1 MPGMDEDVP
10 SGAPPHQQGILSSDA
25 ASSSSSL
32 STLARN
38 ATAKPSL
45 LLTGLSKALANPY
58 HHTTSPLGIIN
69 LGTAENHLCFPELL
83 EKFNSPEIRITTPDM
98 LTYGNTY
105 GSAPLLASIADL
117 FNEFL
122 RPCQAVVPADLT
134 VHAGCGATIS
144 NVAQALTDPGD
155 GILIPCPFY
164 GGFDFDLTLYAQA
177 KLVHVETS
185 SHDNFLI
192 TPKACETAYANAVA
206 AGTRVR
212 VLLLT
217 NPSNPT
223 GLAMGP
229 SEILSLLEWAKGRN
243 LHVVSDEI
251 YALSTWSNK
260 NPFVSVLALPTL
272 PDPQRT
278 HVVWSF
284 SKDFGSNGIRV
295 GVFFSRDRQL
305 LKAMHMF
312 SILTNTSSLADR
324 ACANLLSDRK
334 WVAWYVEE
342 NKKRMR
348 ESFEKTATALK
359 RMRVPYIEPDSGFFV
374 FVNLSRWIAPV
385 GDAST
390 TSHGPPSESA
400 GWRGLWNRLID
411 AGIYILP
418 GEAFSCRQPG
428 FFRIVHTL
436 NWDVVR
442 LGLERLERVL
452 DEVEV
457 ETASSHLKDMS
468 VELFDM
474 QKFHS

>member
-1 MPGMDEDVP
+1 MSGKQDDIPP
-10 SGAPPHQQGILSSDA
+10 GAPPHQQGILSLDATLSA
-25 ASSSSSL
+25 ASL
-32 STLARN
+32 SALARK
-38 ATAKPSL
+38 AVSTPSL
-45 LLTGLSKALANPY
+45 LLSGLTKALANPY
-58 HHTTSPLGIIN
+58 HHSSSPSGIIN

-83 EKFNSPEIRITTPDM
+83 EKFNSPEIRQTTPDM
-98 LTYGNTY
+98 LTYGNMY
-105 GSAPLLASIADL
+105 GSAPLLASIAQL

-122 RPCQAVVPADLT
+122 QPCQPVAPADLT
-134 VHAGCGATIS
+134 VHAGCGATLS

-164 GGFDFDLTLYAQA
+164 GGFEFDLTLYAQA
-177 KLVHVETS
+177 KLIHVKTS
-185 SHDNFLI
+185 SHDDFSI
-192 TPKACETAYANAVA
+192 TPEACENAYAKAVA

-223 GLAMGP
+223 GLAMGT
-229 SEILSLLEWAKGRN
+229 SEILPLLEWAKSRD
-243 LHVVSDEI
+243 LQVVSDEI
-251 YALSTWSNK
+251 YALSTWSNN
-260 NPFVSVLALPTL
+260 NPFVSVLALPSL

-312 SILTNTSSLADR
+312 SIFTNASSLADR
-324 ACANLLSDRK
+324 ACANILADRK

-348 ESFEKTATALK
+348 ESFEKTATELR
-359 RMRVPYIEPDSGFFV
+359 RMRVPYIEPDSGFFI
-374 FVNLSRWIAPV
+374 FVDLSRWIPAV
-385 GDAST
+385 NASST
-390 TSHGPPSESA
+390 AENLPESA
-400 GWRGLWNRLID
+400 GWRCLWNRLID

-418 GEAFSCRQPG
+418 GEAFNCGEPG

-436 NWDVVR
+436 HWDVVK

-452 DEVEV
+452 NEVEI
-457 ETASSHLKDMS
+457 EMATTQLKS
-468 VELFDM
+468 V
-474 QKFHS
+474 QI